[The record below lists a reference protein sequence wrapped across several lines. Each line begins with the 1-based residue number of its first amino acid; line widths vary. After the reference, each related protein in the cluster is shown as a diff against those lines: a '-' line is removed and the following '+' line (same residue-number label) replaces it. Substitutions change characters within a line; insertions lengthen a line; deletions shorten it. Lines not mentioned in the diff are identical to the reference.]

1 MNSFKGEITNLQT
14 SGELSRV
21 KIQIG
26 SEQLSTIVIGNSE
39 SMTYLGLGNRIQV
52 IFKETEVIIA
62 KGDTSA
68 VSLQNQIKGQISRI
82 NKGDLLSKIEVNTN
96 IGIVKSIITSNAV
109 QQLEL
114 KEGEEVIAMIKSNEI
129 MLAE

>member
-1 MNSFKGEITNLQT
+1 
-14 SGELSRV
+14 
-21 KIQIG
+21 
-26 SEQLSTIVIGNSE
+26 
-39 SMTYLGLGNRIQV
+39 MTYLGLGNRIQV

>member
-1 MNSFKGEITNLQT
+1 MNSFQGEITNLQT

-62 KGDTSA
+62 KGDTSTL
-68 VSLQNQIKGQISRI
+68 SLQNQIKGQISRI
-82 NKGDLLSKIEVNTN
+82 NQGDLLSKIEVNTS

>member
-1 MNSFKGEITNLQT
+1 MNSFQGEITNLQT

-82 NKGDLLSKIEVNTN
+82 NQGDLLSKIEVNTS